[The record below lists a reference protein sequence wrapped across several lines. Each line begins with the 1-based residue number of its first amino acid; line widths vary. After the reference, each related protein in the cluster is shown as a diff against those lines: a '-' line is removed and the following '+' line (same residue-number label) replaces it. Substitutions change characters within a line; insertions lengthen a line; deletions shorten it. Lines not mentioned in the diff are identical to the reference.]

1 MANQFITTDLVSNT
15 ALAMF
20 ANNAPFVMTASR
32 IYQDDFVSS
41 GYKIGD
47 TLQVRRQNH
56 FIVGDG
62 SVATPQSII
71 ETVESIVVA
80 HQYHALIAYT
90 IQDLSLRIEDFSR
103 LFIAPAIQEVITQM
117 EKDIASAAEQELNFF
132 TGTAGVPINSFTTVD
147 TAGAKLLE
155 QGVNIASDAY
165 LAMTVRDGSSLK
177 GALLNNFTPVFN
189 EDIVRSSAIGHLS
202 YFDIFQSQNIKR
214 HVAGA
219 GPRLYSGDT
228 LLVNGAVSSGSTLVL
243 DGATISIT
251 DYFVVGDVISIAGV
265 DSVNPVGRA
274 ATGQNMQWVVT
285 ANASSDGAGAIT
297 LQVSPS
303 IISDTLNPNRNVSNA
318 VPNDAAVT
326 MVGSHNVN
334 VAYPSRGLD
343 IVCPPLY
350 KLQVPYAS
358 VAVDPETGL
367 SLAVTQTGDILG
379 YQNYMRIDLLCG
391 FKWHQQYVTRVLS

>member
-1 MANQFITTDLVSNT
+1 MPNQFITTDLVSNT

-32 IYQDDFVSS
+32 IYQD
-41 GYKIGD
+41 GD

-71 ETVESIVVA
+71 ETVESIVIA

-117 EKDIASAAEQELNFF
+117 EKDIGSAAEQELNFF
-132 TGTAGVPINSFTTVD
+132 TGTAGTPINSFTTVD

-165 LAMTVRDGSSLK
+165 MAMTVRDGSSLK

-214 HVAGA
+214 HTAGA
-219 GPRLYSGDT
+219 GPRLHSGDT
-228 LLVNGAVSSGSTLVL
+228 LLVNGAVSSGSTIVM
-243 DGATISIT
+243 DGATAGVT

-265 DSVNPVGRA
+265 QSVNPVGRA

-285 ANASSDGAGAIT
+285 ANASSDGGGNIT
-297 LQVSPS
+297 VSVSPS
-303 IISDTLNPNRNVSNA
+303 IISDTSNPNRNVSNA
-318 VPNDAAVT
+318 VPNNAAVT

-391 FKWHQQYVTRVLS
+391 FKWHQQYACRVLS

>member
-15 ALAMF
+15 ALTMF
-20 ANNAPFVMTASR
+20 ANNSPFIMTASR
-32 IYQDDFVSS
+32 IYQDDFVAS

-71 ETVESIVVA
+71 ETVETIVIA

-103 LFIAPAIQEVITQM
+103 IFIAPAIQEIITQM
-117 EKDIASAAEQELNFF
+117 EKDISDASEQELNFF
-132 TGTAGVPINSFTTVD
+132 TGTAGVAINSFTTVD

-202 YFDIFQSQNIKR
+202 YFDIFQSQNIKH

-219 GPRLYSGDT
+219 GPTLYSADT
-228 LLVNGAVSSGSTLVL
+228 LLVNGAVASGTTIVM
-243 DGATISIT
+243 DGATAGIT
-251 DYFVVGDVISIAGV
+251 DYFVVGDLISIAGV
-265 DSVNPVGRA
+265 ESVNPVGRA
-274 ATGQNMQWVVT
+274 ATGQDMQFVIT
-285 ANASSDGAGAIT
+285 ANANSDGGGNIT
-297 LQVSPS
+297 VSVSPS
-303 IISDTLNPNRNVSNA
+303 IISDTANPNRNVSNA
-318 VPNDAAVT
+318 VPNNAPVT

-334 VAYPSRGLD
+334 VAYPSRALD

-379 YQNYMRIDLLCG
+379 YQNYMRLDLLCG
-391 FKWHQQYVTRVLS
+391 FKWHQQYATVVLS

>member
-1 MANQFITTDLVSNT
+1 MPNQLITTDLVSNT

-32 IYQDDFVSS
+32 IYQDDFVSA

-56 FIVGDG
+56 FIIGDG
-62 SVATPQSII
+62 SVAAPQSII
-71 ETVESIVVA
+71 ETVETIVIA

-103 LFIAPAIQEVITQM
+103 LFIAPAIQEIITQM
-117 EKDIASAAEQELNFF
+117 EKDIGSAAEQQLNFF
-132 TGTAGVPINSFTTVD
+132 TGTAGTPINSFTTVD

-202 YFDIFQSQNIKR
+202 YFDIFQSQNIKY
-214 HVAGA
+214 HTAGA
-219 GPRLYSGDT
+219 GPTLNSTDT
-228 LLVNGAVSSGSTLVL
+228 LLVNGAVSSGNTIVL
-243 DGATISIT
+243 SGATASVT
-251 DYFVVGDVISIAGV
+251 NYFVVGDLISIAGV
-265 DSVNPVGRA
+265 QSVNPVGRA
-274 ATGQNMQWVVT
+274 STGQNMQFVIT
-285 ANASSDGAGAIT
+285 ANANSTAGGAVTIT
-297 LQVSPS
+297 VAPT
-303 IISDTLNPNRNVSNA
+303 IISDVTNPNQNVSNA
-318 VPNDAAVT
+318 IPNNAAVT
-326 MVGSHNVN
+326 VVGSHNVN
-334 VAYPSRGLD
+334 VAYPSRGID

-391 FKWHQQYVTRVLS
+391 FSWHPQYATVVLS

>member
-71 ETVESIVVA
+71 ETVETIVVA

-103 LFIAPAIQEVITQM
+103 IFIAPAIQEVITQM
-117 EKDIASAAEQELNFF
+117 EKDISSAAEQTLNFF
-132 TGTAGVPINSFTTVD
+132 TGTAGVAINSFTTVD

-165 LAMTVRDGSSLK
+165 MAMTVRDGSSLK

-202 YFDIFQSQNIKR
+202 YFDIFQSQNISH

-219 GPRLYSGDT
+219 GPRLHSGDT
-228 LLVNGAVSSGSTLVL
+228 LLVNGAVSSGSTIIM
-243 DGATISIT
+243 DGATISVT
-251 DYFVVGDVISIAGV
+251 NYFVVGDLISIAGV
-265 DSVNPVGRA
+265 QSVNPVGRA
-274 ATGQNMQWVVT
+274 STGQDMQWVVT
-285 ANASSDGAGAIT
+285 ANASSDGAGNIT
-297 LQVSPS
+297 VSVSPS

-318 VPNDAAVT
+318 VPDDAVVT
-326 MVGSHNVN
+326 MITSHNVN

-391 FKWHQQYVTRVLS
+391 FKWHNQYAVVVLS

>member
-32 IYQDDFVSS
+32 IYQDDFTSS

-62 SVATPQSII
+62 SVATPQDII
-71 ETVESIVVA
+71 ETVENITVA

-103 LFIAPAIQEVITQM
+103 LFIAPAIQEIVTKM
-117 EKDIASAAEQELNFF
+117 ERDISAQAEQELYFF
-132 TGTAGVPINSFTTVD
+132 TGTAGTAINSFTTVD

-155 QGVNIASDAY
+155 QGVNISQDAY
-165 LAMTVRDGSSLK
+165 MAMTVRDGSALK

-189 EDIVRSSAIGHLS
+189 EDIVRQSAIGHLS
-202 YFDIFQSQNIKR
+202 YFDIFQSQNIVR
-214 HVAGA
+214 HTAGA
-219 GPRLYSGDT
+219 GPRLTPGDT
-228 LLVNGAVSSGSTLVL
+228 LTVNGAVASGNTIVL
-243 DGATISIT
+243 AGATGGVT
-251 DYFVVGDVISIAGV
+251 NYFVVGDVISIAGV
-265 DSVNPVGRA
+265 QSVNPVGRA
-274 ATGQNMQWVVT
+274 ATGQNMQFVIT
-285 ANASSDGAGAIT
+285 ANASSTGGGAVTIT
-297 LQVSPS
+297 VSPS
-303 IISDTLNPNRNVSNA
+303 IISDTSNPNRNVSNA
-318 VPNDAAVT
+318 VPNGAAVT
-326 MVGSHNVN
+326 VIGSHNVN
-334 VAYPSRGLD
+334 VAYPMRGLD

-391 FKWHQQYVTRVLS
+391 FKWHPQYAVRILS

>member
-71 ETVESIVVA
+71 ETVETIVVA

-117 EKDIASAAEQELNFF
+117 EKDIASSAEQELNFF
-132 TGTAGVPINSFTTVD
+132 TGTAGVAINSFTTVD
-147 TAGAKLLE
+147 LAGAKLLE

-165 LAMTVRDGSSLK
+165 MAMTVRDGSSLK

-202 YFDIFQSQNIKR
+202 YFDIFQSQNIK
-214 HVAGA
+214 HHIAGA
-219 GPRLYSGDT
+219 GPRLYSADP
-228 LLVNGAVSSGSTLVL
+228 LLVNGAVSSGNTIIM

-251 DYFVVGDVISIAGV
+251 DYFVVGDLISIEGV
-265 DSVNPVGRA
+265 QSVNPVGRA
-274 ATGQNMQWVVT
+274 ATGQDMQWVVT
-285 ANASSDGAGAIT
+285 ANASSDGAGNIT
-297 LQVSPS
+297 VTVSPS

-318 VPNDAAVT
+318 VPNNAPVT

-391 FKWHQQYVTRVLS
+391 FKWHSQYATVVLS

>member
-71 ETVESIVVA
+71 ETVETIVIA

-90 IQDLSLRIEDFSR
+90 IQDLTLRIEDFSR

-117 EKDIASAAEQELNFF
+117 EKDIASSAEQELNFF
-132 TGTAGVPINSFTTVD
+132 TGTAGVAINSFTTVD

-165 LAMTVRDGSSLK
+165 MAMTVRDGSSLK

-219 GPRLYSGDT
+219 GPRLYSADT
-228 LLVNGAVSSGSTLVL
+228 LLVNGAVASGNVILM
-243 DGATISIT
+243 DGATINIA
-251 DYFVVGDVISIAGV
+251 DYFVVGDVISIEGV
-265 DSVNPVGRA
+265 ESVNPVGRA
-274 ATGQNMQWVVT
+274 ATGQDMQFVVT
-285 ANASSDGAGAIT
+285 ANASSNGSGQLT
-297 LQVSPS
+297 VSVSPS

-318 VPNDAAVT
+318 VPNNAPVT

-391 FKWHQQYVTRVLS
+391 FKWHQQYAVRVLS